1 LTALHG
7 VDHAQSLAII
17 GPRLWEMKFENKKEK
32 LAQYGK
38 RVWNLTG
45 SDEEIAREAIRK
57 TEAFFHQLGV
67 KTKISDYTNEF
78 SETAAIIKQRFIDR
92 SWLAMGERQD
102 LTPDEVEQIV
112 KNAI

>member
-1 LTALHG
+1 MNDIKQAEEL
-7 VDHAQSLAII
+7 LA
-17 GPRLWEMKFENKKEK
+17 EFENKKEK

-45 SDEEIAREAIRK
+45 SDDEIAREAILK
-57 TEAFFHQLGV
+57 TEAFFNQLGV
-67 KTKISDYTNEF
+67 KTKISEYTDTYA
-78 SETAAIIKQRFIDR
+78 ETAQIIKQRFIDR
-92 SWLAMGERQD
+92 GWLAMGERQD